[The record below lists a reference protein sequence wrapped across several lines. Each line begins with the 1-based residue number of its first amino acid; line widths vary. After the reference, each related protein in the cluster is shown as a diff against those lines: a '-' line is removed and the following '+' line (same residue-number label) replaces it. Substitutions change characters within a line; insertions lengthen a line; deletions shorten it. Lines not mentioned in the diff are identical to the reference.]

1 MQGARADAEADDAAL
16 VAAARADPQAFAAL
30 YERYLG
36 PVYRYCH
43 VRLGSREAAQDATS
57 DVFLKAFAGL
67 SGYRGGE
74 FAAWIFR
81 IAHNVVADRHRR
93 RRPTEPMEAA
103 VDTEDAGSTPEE
115 VAVTHAEREALRRA
129 LAVLPHGQRA
139 AIQLRLADWPDERTA
154 VALGK
159 TVAAV
164 KKLRFRAVR
173 RLRKVLA
180 PSMEHPKEGHD
191 EKA

>member
-1 MQGARADAEADDAAL
+1 MHGTRANAEADDAAL

-36 PVYRYCH
+36 PVYRYCY
-43 VRLGSREAAQDATS
+43 VRLGSRETAQDATG
-57 DVFLKAFAGL
+57 DVFLKALAGL
-67 SGYRGGE
+67 SGYRGGG
-74 FAAWIFR
+74 FAAWVFR
-81 IAHNVVADRHRR
+81 IAHNAVTDRHRR

-103 VDTEDAGSTPEE
+103 SDTEDAGSTPEE
-115 VAVTHAEREALRRA
+115 VAVAHAEREALRRA
-129 LAVLPHGQRA
+129 LAALPDDQRS
-139 AIQLRLADWPDERTA
+139 AIELRLADWPDERTA

-191 EKA
+191 GEA

>member
-1 MQGARADAEADDAAL
+1 MQRAPANAEVDDAAL

-36 PVYRYCH
+36 PVYRYCY

-67 SGYRGGE
+67 SGYRGGV

-81 IAHNVVADRHRR
+81 IAHNVVTDRYRR
-93 RRPTEPMEAA
+93 RRSTEPMEAA
-103 VDTEDAGSTPEE
+103 GDPLDRVLTPEE
-115 VAVTHAEREALRRA
+115 VALAHAEREALRRA
-129 LAVLPHGQRA
+129 LAALPDEQRA
-139 AIQLRLADWPDERTA
+139 AIELRLADWPDERTA

-180 PSMEHPKEGHD
+180 PSMEQPKEGHD
-191 EKA
+191 EEA

>member
-1 MQGARADAEADDAAL
+1 MQGARADAKANDAAL

-36 PVYRYCH
+36 PVYRYCY

-67 SGYRGGE
+67 SGYRGGV

-81 IAHNVVADRHRR
+81 IAHNVVTDRHRR

-103 VDTEDAGSTPEE
+103 GDTEDAGSTPEE
-115 VAVTHAEREALRRA
+115 VAVAHAEREALRRA
-129 LAVLPHGQRA
+129 LAALPGDQRS
-139 AIQLRLADWPDERTA
+139 AIELRLADWPDDRTA

-164 KKLRFRAVR
+164 KKLRSRAVR

-180 PSMEHPKEGHD
+180 PSIEHPKEGHD
-191 EKA
+191 EEA